1 MERKERLDMDKTFE
15 FNPENIEKV
24 AIDKISKN
32 SWNPKLDNPPEMED
46 IKRSLK
52 LNGYAQPI
60 LVRQSD
66 SGYEIIDGAHRY
78 MAAKELGYKELYV
91 YNVGNVSDEEAKA
104 FTIWMQ
110 TQVPFYEL
118 DLAPLAVELSDAGI
132 ELPFTEAQLIDFKN
146 MSEFD
151 FDSQYKDDEPV
162 DEDNS
167 NQMKTLTVK
176 MTVDQLTVVKDAIK
190 LVSENENVSE
200 GRALELLVADGLAG
214 YQQTNYIPENEKE
227 E

>member
-1 MERKERLDMDKTFE
+1 MERKERLNMDKTFE
-15 FNPENIEKV
+15 FSPENIKKV

-32 SWNPKLDNPPEMED
+32 SWNPKLDNPPEMEN
-46 IKRSLK
+46 IKKSLK

-60 LVRQSD
+60 LVRQTND
-66 SGYEIIDGAHRY
+66 GYEVIDGAHRY

-91 YNVGNVSDEEAKA
+91 YDAGKVSDEEAKSL
-104 FTIWMQ
+104 TIWMQ

-118 DLAPLAVELSDAGI
+118 DLAPLAVELSDAGM
-132 ELPFTEAQLIDFKN
+132 ELPFTEAEILDFKN

-151 FDSQYKDDEPV
+151 FDKQYEDDEPV
-162 DEDNS
+162 DDNGEPK
-167 NQMKTLTVK
+167 MKTLSIKVTA
-176 MTVDQLTVVKDAIK
+176 DQLTVIKEAIK

-214 YQQTNYIPENEKE
+214 YQQTNYVPDNEE
-227 E
+227 EE

>member
-1 MERKERLDMDKTFE
+1 MDKTFE

-32 SWNPKLDNPPEMED
+32 LWNPKLDNPPEMED
-46 IKRSLK
+46 IKRSLQ

-91 YNVGNVSDEEAKA
+91 YNVGDVSDEEAKA

>member
-1 MERKERLDMDKTFE
+1 M
-15 FNPENIEKV
+15 
-24 AIDKISKN
+24 
-32 SWNPKLDNPPEMED
+32 
-46 IKRSLK
+46 
-52 LNGYAQPI
+52 
-60 LVRQSD
+60 
-66 SGYEIIDGAHRY
+66 
-78 MAAKELGYKELYV
+78 
-91 YNVGNVSDEEAKA
+91 
-104 FTIWMQ
+104 
-110 TQVPFYEL
+110 
-118 DLAPLAVELSDAGI
+118 SDAGI